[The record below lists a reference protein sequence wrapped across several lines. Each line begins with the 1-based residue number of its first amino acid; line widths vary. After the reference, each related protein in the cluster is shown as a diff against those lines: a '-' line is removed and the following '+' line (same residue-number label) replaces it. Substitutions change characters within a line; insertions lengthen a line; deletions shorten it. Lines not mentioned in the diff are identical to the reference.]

1 MIWIWVTYTQK
12 IVRHI
17 ILITNFNM
25 SLHTWWILCCWWRSS
40 TIAKCVMT
48 IEGACLFLTQKES
61 YYISGYACIVLGLSV
76 AIQTTILAY
85 SFNSTSSFSL
95 LWWWN
100 ILNSHPHQYELECA
114 VSNLHDRR
122 ASCTFPHKNTFFSCL
137 LHMFTIEKVIHIS
150 YCKRPSGYTLL

>member
-1 MIWIWVTYTQK
+1 MIWIWATYTQK

-25 SLHTWWILCCWWRSS
+25 NLHTWWILCCWWRSS

-48 IEGACLFLTQKES
+48 VEGACLFLIQKES
-61 YYISGYACIVLGLSV
+61 YYISGYACKVLGLSI
-76 AIQTTILAY
+76 AIETVILAY
-85 SFNSTSSFSL
+85 SFNSTSSYSL

-100 ILNSHPHQYELECA
+100 ILNSHPHKYELECA

-122 ASCTFPHKNTFFSCL
+122 ASCNFSPVATVSHIKTHFSLVFFVCL
-137 LHMFTIEKVIHIS
+137 L
-150 YCKRPSGYTLL
+150 